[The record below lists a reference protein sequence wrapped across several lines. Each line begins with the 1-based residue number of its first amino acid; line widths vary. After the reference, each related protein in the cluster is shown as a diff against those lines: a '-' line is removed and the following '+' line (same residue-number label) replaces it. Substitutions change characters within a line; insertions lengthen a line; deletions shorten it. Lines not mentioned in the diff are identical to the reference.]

1 MLIWVQSADERAL
14 GLSADP
20 VSRTYWVYTD
30 RSILEVLVKNE
41 DRDVWRAKLEKGEYA
56 SALDFIKVSLD
67 LEVDD
72 RIITSQSAPQRDIVL
87 SKQGDALFEQ
97 GRFIQAAQCYA
108 KSSRSFE
115 YVCLRFVDVDE
126 RDALRIYLSDRLD
139 LLDKHVSPMSLAE
152 TKEPLMGVGPNTA
165 DDACYMAYRDLP
177 EQMQHPRRYPRC

>member
-1 MLIWVQSADERAL
+1 M
-14 GLSADP
+14 
-20 VSRTYWVYTD
+20 YTD

-41 DRDVWRAKLEKGEYA
+41 DRDVWRAKLEKGDHL
-56 SALDFIKVSLD
+56 SALGHVKVCIVHTLHVDD
-67 LEVDD
+67 LELID
-72 RIITSQSAPQRDIVL
+72 QSAPQRDIVL

-139 LLDKHVSPMSLAE
+139 LLDKRVSVSLFND
-152 TKEPLMGVGPNTA
+152 GDN
-165 DDACYMAYRDLP
+165 
-177 EQMQHPRRYPRC
+177 QS